1 MKRLS
6 HRAWRADQHKMAG
19 DLLADMGRDA
29 EYPENSPAYA
39 TGVEIRDVIVPQ
51 VERVSVLDL
60 GWVVCDDGLF
70 GALNL
75 VEPLI

>member
-1 MKRLS
+1 
-6 HRAWRADQHKMAG
+6 
-19 DLLADMGRDA
+19 MGRDA